1 MSLIRQPLG
10 DILLE
15 ACRKGC
21 REVAL
26 IVPFIKQGALEKLL
40 NAIQGEVE
48 KLIVVV
54 RWRPLDI
61 AFGVSDIEIFDLLK
75 DYGAFDLRMH
85 NFLHAKYY
93 RFDEKIFIGSANLSD
108 TALGWR
114 FPANEE
120 ILILSDKSMRE
131 ELLEYESR
139 ILADSS
145 LVTQETVNS
154 LAEIAKGLKEQSSFV
169 TSENEGKNTWLPL
182 CRRPKE
188 IFKIINGQKPPITK
202 GAYESALKDIAS
214 LNMPVCKDEHSFK
227 KAVSTLL
234 KAEKVFQDIREL
246 AAADKATDEKI
257 RDLLEKNY
265 KNQHTG
271 LSAKEQGDIL
281 IGWVEYFMSD
291 DFHIIS
297 TGQRISLGG
306 VISDEEE

>member
-15 ACRKGC
+15 ACREGC

-26 IVPFIKQGALEKLL
+26 IVPFIKQGALERLL

-48 KLIVVV
+48 KLVVVV

-61 AFGVSDIEIFDLLK
+61 ASCVSDIEIFDLLK
-75 DYGAFDLRMH
+75 DYEASSLRMH

-131 ELLEYESR
+131 ELLEYESH
-139 ILADSS
+139 ILSDSS

-154 LAEIAKGLKEQSSFV
+154 LVEVVKGLREQSAFI
-169 TSENEGKNTWLPL
+169 TLGNERKSTWLPL

-188 IFKIINGQKPPITK
+188 IFKIISGQKPPITK
-202 GAYESALKDIAS
+202 GTYESALKDIAG
-214 LNMPVCKDEHSFK
+214 LNMPVCKDERSFK

-246 AAADKATDEKI
+246 AVADKATDEKI
-257 RDLLEKNY
+257 RDLLEKSY

-281 IGWVEYFMSD
+281 IEWVEYFMSD
-291 DFHIIS
+291 DVHIAP
-297 TGQRISLGG
+297 TGRKISLGG

>member
-15 ACRKGC
+15 ACREGC

-26 IVPFIKQGALEKLL
+26 IVPFVKQGALEKLL

-48 KLIVVV
+48 KLFVVV

-61 AFGVSDIEIFDLLK
+61 ASGVSDIEIFDLLK

-120 ILILSDKSMRE
+120 ILILSDKSMRK

-139 ILADSS
+139 ILSDSS

-154 LAEIAKGLKEQSSFV
+154 LAEVARGLREQPFMAL
-169 TSENEGKNTWLPL
+169 ENEGESAWLPL

-188 IFKIINGQKPPITK
+188 IFKIINGKKPPITK
-202 GAYESALKDIAS
+202 GTYESALKDIAS
-214 LNMPVCKDEHSFK
+214 LNMPVCKDERSFK

-234 KAEKVFQDIREL
+234 KAEKVFQDVREL
-246 AAADKATDEKI
+246 AVADKATDEKI
-257 RDLLEKNY
+257 RDLLEKSY

-271 LSAKEQGDIL
+271 LSSKEQGDIL
-281 IGWVEYFMSD
+281 IEWVEYFMSD